1 MTTKNEEVDTIV
13 DDPYLLHLPEADVD
27 VRVSKIRTRE
37 ALKLI
42 RILGAGAGPL
52 LGDIRISAD
61 TNAEELAQEI
71 LGLLLFAIT
80 DAEDEV
86 LDFFRVMVNPVDL
99 IEPAKNKTQ
108 HEANVQKYTELYEK
122 LQNPEIAD
130 TIALV
135 SKIVENE
142 APNFLALGKQIA
154 AMLPSAAK
162 QTASSKK
169 PSRKRTPAAS

>member
-42 RILGAGAGPL
+42 RILGAGAGPML
-52 LGDIRISAD
+52 ADIRINENTD
-61 TNAEELAQEI
+61 AEDLAQEI
-71 LGLLLFAIT
+71 FGMLLFAIT

-86 LDFFRVMVNPVDL
+86 LDFFRAMVNPVDL
-99 IEPAKNKTQ
+99 IEPATTKAQ
-108 HEANVQKYTELYEK
+108 HQENVQKYTDLYSK

-130 TIALV
+130 TIALI